1 MTCKFYAGMV
11 FGNDLSLLSK
21 PGYHKRVTGVWGFY
35 KLRQH
40 LLQEVMYQLFESRI
54 RTKSGLEIFDKIF
67 FGREVFA
74 QVFPYLGL
82 ATICG
87 IYDDCRI
94 PLFCFLCLCGHDF

>member
-21 PGYHKRVTGVWGFY
+21 PGYRKRVTGVWGFY

-40 LLQEVMYQLFESRI
+40 PLQEEMYQLFKSRI

-67 FGREVFA
+67 FGREVYNLDNIIIVIFQTFMA
-74 QVFPYLGL
+74 NEF
-82 ATICG
+82 I
-87 IYDDCRI
+87 IYFIRNK
-94 PLFCFLCLCGHDF
+94 

>member
-67 FGREVFA
+67 FGREVYNLDNIIIVIFQTFMA
-74 QVFPYLGL
+74 NEF
-82 ATICG
+82 I
-87 IYDDCRI
+87 IYFIRNK
-94 PLFCFLCLCGHDF
+94 

>member
-21 PGYHKRVTGVWGFY
+21 PGYLKRVTAVWGFY

-67 FGREVFA
+67 FGREVYNLDNIIIVIFQTFMA
-74 QVFPYLGL
+74 NEF
-82 ATICG
+82 I
-87 IYDDCRI
+87 IYFIRNK
-94 PLFCFLCLCGHDF
+94 

>member
-54 RTKSGLEIFDKIF
+54 RTKSGLEIFDKNF
-67 FGREVFA
+67 FGREVYNLDNIIIVIFQTLMA
-74 QVFPYLGL
+74 NEF
-82 ATICG
+82 I
-87 IYDDCRI
+87 IYFIRNK
-94 PLFCFLCLCGHDF
+94 